1 MHDSGRWFIK
11 SNIYGRQALHHS
23 TTVSSVMGLVLAIG
37 NHMNAGNSRGMA
49 EAFALDIIPK
59 LKNVKTKDNSSN
71 LLQYVVS
78 VYVRK
83 YDKDAGT
90 SAARCP
96 LPDPADVVDAS
107 NLNFEEMEGDINNIN
122 KQLEDVEKKAT
133 EVFLTSPPD
142 LLQPFKSTME
152 EFLGWARK
160 TIQNQ
165 FDFLSDCKRRFAALV
180 DYYCYRGNGG
190 NGGVVSP
197 SEFFELWT
205 EMCSDFV
212 ESRTAN
218 GCQENLRE
226 EERNVEEIEEE

>member
-1 MHDSGRWFIK
+1 
-11 SNIYGRQALHHS
+11 
-23 TTVSSVMGLVLAIG
+23 
-37 NHMNAGNSRGMA
+37 
-49 EAFALDIIPK
+49 
-59 LKNVKTKDNSSN
+59 
-71 LLQYVVS
+71 
-78 VYVRK
+78 
-83 YDKDAGT
+83 
-90 SAARCP
+90 
-96 LPDPADVVDAS
+96 
-107 NLNFEEMEGDINNIN
+107 
-122 KQLEDVEKKAT
+122 
-133 EVFLTSPPD
+133 
-142 LLQPFKSTME
+142 ME

-160 TIQNQ
+160 TIQDQ